1 MPREHSPRIGARS
14 LFNRAREQA
23 GDGASLLFSHLGVAQ
38 ARPEEA
44 ALLLERV
51 AARVRAGAWND
62 AVADLVERAEAL
74 DRSLTEE

>member
-1 MPREHSPRIGARS
+1 
-14 LFNRAREQA
+14 
-23 GDGASLLFSHLGVAQ
+23 VAQ
-38 ARPEEA
+38 ARPEAA

-62 AVADLVERAEAL
+62 AVADLVGRAEAL